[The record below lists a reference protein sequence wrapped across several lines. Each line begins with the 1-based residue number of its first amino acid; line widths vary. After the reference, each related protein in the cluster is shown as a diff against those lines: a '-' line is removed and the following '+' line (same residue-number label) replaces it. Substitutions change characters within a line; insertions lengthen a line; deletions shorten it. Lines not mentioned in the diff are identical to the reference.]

1 MTPPNKPEWIELA
14 EADSAAQV
22 KKSSRALPALV
33 LAAAMSIVGLGALV
47 AQNGAETPATASDQG
62 AKLSVAS
69 SPAQPSTPSA
79 SASNNSSSVPNPSA
93 VAQPNAMK
101 QPSIASMPTG
111 GGDDDDDD
119 DEREGRGNHKDR
131 GDDDDDDDDEDEEGD
146 EH

>member
-62 AKLSVAS
+62 ANLSVAS

-79 SASNNSSSVPNPSA
+79 GASDNSSSAPNPSA

-111 GGDDDDDD
+111 GGDDDDN
-119 DEREGRGNHKDR
+119 EREGRGNHKDR
-131 GDDDDDDDDEDEEGD
+131 GDDDDEDEEGD